1 LVVAGGRLLR
11 AAVAAESTMAGSK
24 FGSFKAEKGDSAAAS
39 GAVVQRRDPYEVLGV
54 ERNATEQEIKSAFLS
69 HGPQVSNALEFAHS
83 ACCSG
88 GSE

>member
-1 LVVAGGRLLR
+1 
-11 AAVAAESTMAGSK
+11 
-24 FGSFKAEKGDSAAAS
+24 
-39 GAVVQRRDPYEVLGV
+39 V
-54 ERNATEQEIKSAFLS
+54 ERNATEQEIKNAFLS